1 MYLSE
6 LELQGFKS
14 FAQKTRVKFDSGFT
28 AIVGPNGCG
37 KSNIV
42 DALRWALGEQKASLL
57 RSANM
62 TNVIF
67 NGTAN
72 KKALGMAEVSL
83 TIINN
88 RGILPTEFSDVTI
101 TRRLYK
107 SGESEYLMNKAPCRL
122 KDIIDLFMDTG
133 MGSGAY
139 SVIELK
145 MVEEILND
153 KNNDRRRLFEEAAGI
168 TKYKERK
175 KQTLR
180 KLEATRADLQRV
192 DDILFE
198 VRKKTRSLQTQ
209 AQKAERAQRYEKELK
224 ELELASS
231 KAQHKELSDK
241 LKPVHE
247 QITEARSEQETL
259 DQQIS
264 ELEQTHENAQKYL
277 LEREKEENEA
287 KQNLNRISG
296 QYKETQT
303 GIQYKEQNIE
313 NQQETIRQ
321 YEEDIIQ
328 AEKEIKEL
336 KQDGREAEE
345 MLDKAKKRKE
355 EEQAEYDK
363 LKQQLESSTESVEEV
378 RGKLEETN
386 KEYEA
391 QKAKISELQEE
402 RIKLQSK
409 IDSAK
414 NQIERAQ
421 KEIEEKSSKIE
432 DYKEKQK
439 EFSEK
444 LQHARRMQE
453 DAEARVDQARNE
465 REQISQQQNQLKD
478 ELRNLKSRRDAAES
492 ELKLLKRIA
501 DSNEAMPASVQFLTK
516 HKSQFS
522 ILEPLSEL
530 FSTDRKYSVAL
541 EAALGDAVNFVVVAD
556 QQEAAKAA
564 ELLKKESQGKA
575 TFIPLSQVRSDFNIE
590 DNSLYHQVDCN
601 SKYDGLC
608 RLFLGNVFCAENLDE
623 ASSQHQAGKSVVTL
637 DGELITTDGFL
648 VSGSSDEHEGMRVG
662 LKDRI
667 AELEKERDKLAY
679 QTEDYEDEINNLQR
693 QYDQIDVNTH
703 IKEAREAEEQLKKL
717 ESQQTS
723 GEAQFEV
730 YQSGIEEQKQFIT
743 ETESVI
749 SDSEQQLKDLDPRRE
764 ELQKEL
770 QEIISRQEQLKSQV
784 REREENQ
791 KRIQRSFSDV
801 QLKNQEL
808 QNEIDNL
815 EKDIQ
820 RSKEGVEQVKERLQ
834 KRADHAEKGKNTILQ
849 MQEEI
854 KEARES
860 LETLSEQKESAQQEV
875 EEASAA
881 TSKQRGKINQLEQEL
896 KDLRNKKE
904 KNVSLLHRLEM
915 EQNRCEMEINNLV
928 EHIWQNYGL
937 TIDQIEHDLPED
949 ITAQQAREQIATLK
963 QRLNNIGTVNPLAI
977 QEYEEEKERMEHY
990 ETQIND
996 LQDAEEKLK
1005 DTIQEINDTAR
1016 ERFNETFEKIRENFQ
1031 KVFST
1036 LFQEGDICDL
1046 RIENEEENDPLEAK
1060 IEIVANPRGKR
1071 PSVIEQL
1078 SGGEKTLTAIA
1089 LLFAIYLVKP
1099 SPFCILDEVDAPLDD
1114 HNIERFTNL
1123 LREFSEDTQFI
1134 VITHNK
1140 KTMEKAEMMYGV
1152 TMPEVGV
1159 SKLVG
1164 VRLDDVAA

>member
-88 RGILPTEFSDVTI
+88 RGVLPTEFSDVTI
-101 TRRLYK
+101 TRRLYR
-107 SGESEYLMNKAPCRL
+107 SGESEYLLNKAPCRL
-122 KDIIDLFMDTG
+122 KDIVDLFMDTG

-180 KLEATRADLQRV
+180 KLESTRADLQRV

-209 AQKAERAQRYEKELK
+209 AQKAERAQRYEAELK
-224 ELELASS
+224 QLELASA
-231 KAQHKELSDK
+231 KAQHQELSNK
-241 LKPVHE
+241 LTPIQE
-247 QITEARSEQETL
+247 QITEARSDQESL
-259 DQQIS
+259 DQKIT
-264 ELEQTHENAQKYL
+264 ELEQTHENAQRYL
-277 LEREKEENEA
+277 LEREKEQSEA
-287 KQNLNRISG
+287 QRNLNRVAG
-296 QYKETQT
+296 KYKETET
-303 GIQYKEQNIE
+303 GIQYKQQNIE

-336 KQDGREAEE
+336 KQEGREAEE
-345 MLDKAKKRKE
+345 MLGKAKEQKE
-355 EEQAEYDK
+355 EQQAEYDK
-363 LKQQLESSTESVEEV
+363 IKEQLDTSTQSVDEV
-378 RGKLEETN
+378 RAKLEEAN
-386 KEYEA
+386 QEYEN

-402 RIKLQSK
+402 RIRLQSK
-409 IDSAK
+409 IESAK

-421 KEIEEKSSKIE
+421 KEIDEKNERIE
-432 DYKEKQK
+432 AYQEKQK
-439 EFSEK
+439 EFADQ
-444 LQHARRMQE
+444 LRHAERRQE
-453 DAEARVDQARNE
+453 DAEAQVDQARNE
-465 REQISQQQNQLKD
+465 REQITQQQNQLKD
-478 ELRNLKSRRDAAES
+478 ELRTLKSRQDAAES
-492 ELKLLKRIA
+492 ELKLLRRIA
-501 DSNEAMPASVQFLTK
+501 ESNEAMPASVQFLTK
-516 HKSQFS
+516 HKSEFS
-522 ILEPLSEL
+522 VLAPLSEL
-530 FSTDRKYSVAL
+530 FSTDRDYAVAL
-541 EAALGDAVNFVVVAD
+541 ETALGDAVNFVVVAD
-556 QQEAAKAA
+556 QNEASKAAKM
-564 ELLKKESQGKA
+564 LKNEGQGKA
-575 TFIPLSQVRSDFNIE
+575 TFIPLSQISNDFAVE
-590 DNSLYHQVDCN
+590 ADSLYHKTECD
-601 SKYDGLC
+601 SRFDPLRK
-608 RLFLGNVFCAENLDE
+608 LFLGTVFTAQTLDE
-623 ASSQHQAGKSVVTL
+623 AASVHQPGKSVVTL
-637 DGELITTDGFL
+637 EGELITPDGFL

-667 AELEKERDKLAY
+667 AELEKDRDKLAY
-679 QTEDYEDEINNLQR
+679 QVEDHQDEIDNLQR
-693 QYDQIDVNTH
+693 QYDQIDLNAY
-703 IKEAREAEEQLKKL
+703 IKEAREAEENLKKL
-717 ESQQTS
+717 ESRQTS
-723 GEAQFEV
+723 GEAQYEV
-730 YQSGIEEQKQFIT
+730 YQSGIEEQKQYIK

-749 SDSEQQLKDLDPRRE
+749 EESEQKLNELDPRKE
-764 ELQKEL
+764 ELQNGL

-791 KRIQRSFSDV
+791 KRIQRAFSEV

-808 QNEIDNL
+808 QNEIENFQ
-815 EKDIQ
+815 KDIE

-834 KRADHAEKGKNTILQ
+834 KRADNAAKGKDTILQ
-849 MQEEI
+849 MQQEI
-854 KEARES
+854 KESRDS
-860 LETLSEQKESAQQEV
+860 LETLAEQKETAQQEV
-875 EEASAA
+875 DEADSA
-881 TSKQRGKINQLEQEL
+881 TSKQRGRINQLEQEL

-904 KNVSLLHRLEM
+904 KNVALLHRLEM
-915 EQNRCEMEINNLV
+915 EQNRNEMEINNLV

-937 TIDQIEHDLPED
+937 TMDQIDQELPED
-949 ITAQQAREQIATLK
+949 ITLDQAREQIGTLK

-977 QEYEEEKERMEHY
+977 EEYEEEKQRMEHY

-996 LQDAEEKLK
+996 LHEAEEKLK

-1046 RIENEEENDPLEAK
+1046 RIEDEEEQDPLEAK
-1060 IEIVANPRGKR
+1060 IEIIANPRGKR

-1164 VRLDDVAA
+1164 VRLDEVAA

>member
-14 FAQKTRVKFDSGFT
+14 FSQKTRVKFDSGFT

-101 TRRLYK
+101 TRRLYR
-107 SGESEYLMNKAPCRL
+107 SGESEYLLNKAPCRL
-122 KDIIDLFMDTG
+122 KDIVDLFMDTG

-180 KLEATRADLQRV
+180 KLESTRADLQRV

-224 ELELASS
+224 ELELASA

-241 LKPVHE
+241 LNPVQE
-247 QITEARSEQETL
+247 QITEARSERETI
-259 DQQIS
+259 DQQIT
-264 ELEQTHENAQKYL
+264 ELEQTHENAQRYL
-277 LEREKEENEA
+277 VEREKEENEA
-287 KQNLNRISG
+287 TRNLNRISG
-296 QYKETQT
+296 QYKETKT
-303 GIQYKEQNIE
+303 GIEYKQQNIE

-321 YEEDIIQ
+321 YEEDIVQ

-336 KQDGREAEE
+336 KQDGREAEQ
-345 MLDKAKKRKE
+345 MLAKAKEKKSE
-355 EEQAEYDK
+355 QQAEYDK
-363 LKQQLESSTESVEEV
+363 LKQQLDASTESVEEV
-378 RGKLEETN
+378 RSKLEEAN
-386 KEYEA
+386 EAYEA
-391 QKAKISELQEE
+391 QKTKISELQEE

-409 IDSAK
+409 IESAK
-414 NQIERAQ
+414 NQIERAR
-421 KEIEEKSSKIE
+421 KEIEDKEAKIAS
-432 DYKEKQK
+432 YKEKQQ
-439 EFSEK
+439 EFSDK
-444 LQHARRMQE
+444 LRHAERMQE

-465 REQISQQQNQLKD
+465 REQISQRQNQLKD
-478 ELRNLKSRRDAAES
+478 ELRNLKSRHDAAEN

-501 DSNEAMPASVQFLTK
+501 DSNEAMPASVQFLTN
-516 HKSQFS
+516 HKSDFT

-530 FSTDRKYSVAL
+530 FSTDRKHAVAL
-541 EAALGDAVNFVVVAD
+541 ETALGDAVNFVVVAD
-556 QQEAAKAA
+556 QKEAAKAA
-564 ELLKKESQGKA
+564 DLLKKESQGKA
-575 TFIPLSQVRSDFNIE
+575 TFIPLSEIRSDHKVE
-590 DNSLYHQVDCN
+590 EESLFHQVDCE
-601 SKYDGLC
+601 SKFSNLC
-608 RLFLGNVFCAENLDE
+608 KLFLGNVFAAENLE
-623 ASSQHQAGKSVVTL
+623 QATSLHQPGRSVVTL
-637 DGELITTDGFL
+637 DGELITNDGFL

-679 QTEDYEDEINNLQR
+679 QVEDHQDEIENLQR
-693 QYDQIDVNTH
+693 QYDQIDLNAQ
-703 IKEAREAEEQLKKL
+703 IKEAREAEEHLKKL
-717 ESQQTS
+717 EAQQTS

-730 YQSGIEEQKQFIT
+730 YQSGIDEQKQFIS

-749 SDSEQQLKDLDPRRE
+749 SESETQLEQLEPRRK
-764 ELQKEL
+764 ELQNEL
-770 QEIISRQEQLKSQV
+770 QEIISRQEQLKSQA
-784 REREENQ
+784 REKEESQ
-791 KRIQRSFSDV
+791 KRVQQTFNDV

-808 QNEIDNL
+808 QNEIENF
-815 EKDIQ
+815 EKDIE

-834 KRADHAEKGKNTILQ
+834 KRADNAEKGKNTILQ
-849 MQEEI
+849 MQQEI

-860 LETLSEQKESAQQEV
+860 LDTLSEQKDAAQQEV
-875 EEASAA
+875 EEAAEA
-881 TSKQRGKINQLEQEL
+881 TSKQRGRINQLDQEM

-928 EHIWQNYGL
+928 EHIWQNYGI

-949 ITAQQAREQIATLK
+949 ITLEQAREQIGTLK

-977 QEYEEEKERMEHY
+977 EEYEEEKQRMDHY

-996 LQDAEEKLK
+996 LHDAEEKLK

-1016 ERFNETFEKIRENFQ
+1016 QRFNETFEQIRENFQ

-1046 RIENEEENDPLEAK
+1046 RIEDEEENDPLEAK